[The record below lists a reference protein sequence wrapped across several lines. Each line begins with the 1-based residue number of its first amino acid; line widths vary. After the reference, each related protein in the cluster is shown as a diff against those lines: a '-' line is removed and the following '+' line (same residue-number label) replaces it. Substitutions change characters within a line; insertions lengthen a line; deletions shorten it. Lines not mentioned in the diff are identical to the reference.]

1 MITTPS
7 LEQGK
12 PFRMQARLITYAQQA
27 ANDCLMT
34 LDVLE
39 DRLLKIINST
49 AGARNPKDEND
60 RKRRG
65 AFSLG
70 GDVLLFFLFIFQLSY
85 IYKG

>member
-1 MITTPS
+1 
-7 LEQGK
+7 
-12 PFRMQARLITYAQQA
+12 MQARLITYAQQA

-49 AGARNPKDEND
+49 AGARDPKDEND

-70 GDVLLFFLFIFQLSY
+70 GDVLLFFSFY
-85 IYKG
+85 ISVILYLQGLNRQRP

>member
-1 MITTPS
+1 
-7 LEQGK
+7 
-12 PFRMQARLITYAQQA
+12 MQARLITYAQQA

-49 AGARNPKDEND
+49 AGARDPKDEND

-70 GDVLLFFLFIFQLSY
+70 GDVLLFFPFY
-85 IYKG
+85 ISVILYLQGLNRQRP